1 MMKITHRSGLV
12 VAGIGLA
19 LMAGAAS
26 RAFAAPSGNLNLR
39 TDGFE
44 LVTPNSGSPAHV
56 DIDGIGQ
63 LIADTNGNFTG
74 AETYTAVNPALPPGA
89 ASEEVCS
96 GTIAGTITAPSGG
109 FASGDG
115 QFTIS
120 LNYTPSSGSTG
131 TYCIP
136 STTAM
141 LCNRSLFHTA
151 DVNDLDAGR
160 YHCVATGVTASAGA
174 AATVNGASLR
184 GYIDSVRGANA
195 PND

>member
-74 AETYTAVNPALPPGA
+74 AETYTAVNPALP
-89 ASEEVCS
+89 
-96 GTIAGTITAPSGG
+96 
-109 FASGDG
+109 
-115 QFTIS
+115 
-120 LNYTPSSGSTG
+120 
-131 TYCIP
+131 
-136 STTAM
+136 
-141 LCNRSLFHTA
+141 
-151 DVNDLDAGR
+151 
-160 YHCVATGVTASAGA
+160 AGA
-174 AATVNGASLR
+174 VTIV
-184 GYIDSVRGANA
+184 
-195 PND
+195 